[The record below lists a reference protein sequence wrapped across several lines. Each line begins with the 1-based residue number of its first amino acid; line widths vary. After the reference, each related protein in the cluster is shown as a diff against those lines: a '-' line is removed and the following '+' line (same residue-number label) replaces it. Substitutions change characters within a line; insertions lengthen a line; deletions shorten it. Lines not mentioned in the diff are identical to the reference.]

1 MRSAF
6 WVIPFSSVD
15 PDGDA
20 SVKTGSGVP
29 VFIRRTDLG
38 MLGYF
43 LKYTALD
50 MRPS

>member
-6 WVIPFSSVD
+6 WVIPFSSVI
-15 PDGDA
+15 DGIRSSA
-20 SVKTGSGVP
+20 KLSGVP
-29 VFIRRTDLG
+29 VFIRRTDPG